1 VSGELRKNRELTRIG
16 KEMQFRIVGN
26 GIMILISIVNVVV

>member
-1 VSGELRKNRELTRIG
+1 VSGELRKNREMARIG

-26 GIMILISIVNVVV
+26 NIMILISIGNVVV

>member
-16 KEMQFRIVGN
+16 KEIKFRIVGN
-26 GIMILISIVNVVV
+26 AIMILISIGNVGV